1 MFHVE
6 RTIEKFFPNKDL
18 TVVMGRM
25 RLIKE
30 LYFKWNEAINISS
43 IRDEDGFWLKH
54 VADSLCLSKYLYDN
68 YNNESVLDVGS
79 GGGFPALIIAVMLE
93 SQVTALE
100 PIKKK
105 TDFIDHCSLKL
116 GLTNLKTIN
125 AKFENLDKGY
135 PVVVSRALGLYNSLC
150 DHFFEKDANTK
161 IIIMTTNKNITDLK
175 YEYKITT
182 TEYDFV
188 NTECSN
194 KLKDHILCECF
205 CRKS

>member
-18 TVVMGRM
+18 IVVMDRM
-25 RLIKE
+25 RLLKE

-54 VADSLCLSKYLYDN
+54 VADSLCLSKYLHDN

-79 GGGFPALIIAVMLE
+79 GGGFPALIIAIMLE

-125 AKFENLDKGY
+125 AKFENLNKSY

-150 DHFFEKDANTK
+150 AHFFEEDTSTK

-175 YEYKITT
+175 YEYKIST

-188 NTECSN
+188 NAECSD

-205 CRKS
+205 CKKS